1 MERPELN
8 LILISGI
15 AVASY
20 YGFKN
25 KDPRLLALA
34 GIKLLSLV
42 ILNANNQKADNTR
55 YLD

>member
-1 MERPELN
+1 MERTMLN
-8 LILISGI
+8 LLLISGI

-34 GIKLLSLV
+34 GVKLLLLG
-42 ILNANNQKADNTR
+42 IINANN
-55 YLD
+55 